1 MANSYLKATRIAAA
15 SLGLLEREIIL
26 PRLVWRDAGG
36 DFAGAFGD
44 TISLR
49 VPSRTTARTRTFRGA
64 RPTASEGQ
72 GVIVMDDLAETKVDV
87 TLDTAPYSAVA
98 VTDEELTLDIT
109 SFGEQVLRPQVRAV
123 GEAVENAIA
132 AEMVGATYPTGH
144 TVEMGTDVGD
154 DPFDAIVDARV
165 ALNKANVPM
174 NDRYLVVGADME
186 GVFLKSDHL
195 NRVDASGTDSALR
208 NATIGRLAGFEAVIV
223 SNALPSN
230 VGFAFHRT
238 AYVLSMRAPVVPD
251 GATYGASQSFE
262 GLAMRWIRDYDF
274 RNVQDRSLIDTY
286 IGTNIV
292 ADGPGTNEV
301 QTVTITGT
309 PTGGTFTLT
318 YGGNTTAPIAYNA
331 TAATVLAALQAL
343 PNTQA
348 VSVGGGPGPGT
359 PYTVTFGGGGDV
371 AAMTA
376 TGSFTGGSTPAVAVT
391 TTTPGTANNSFVRAV
406 KITLETP

>member
-1 MANSYLKATRIAAA
+1 
-15 SLGLLEREIIL
+15 
-26 PRLVWRDAGG
+26 
-36 DFAGAFGD
+36 
-44 TISLR
+44 
-49 VPSRTTARTRTFRGA
+49 
-64 RPTASEGQ
+64 
-72 GVIVMDDLAETKVDV
+72 
-87 TLDTAPYSAVA
+87 
-98 VTDEELTLDIT
+98 
-109 SFGEQVLRPQVRAV
+109 
-123 GEAVENAIA
+123 
-132 AEMVGATYPTGH
+132 
-144 TVEMGTDVGD
+144 
-154 DPFDAIVDARV
+154 
-165 ALNKANVPM
+165 
-174 NDRYLVVGADME
+174 
-186 GVFLKSDHL
+186 
-195 NRVDASGTDSALR
+195 
-208 NATIGRLAGFEAVIV
+208 
-223 SNALPSN
+223 
-230 VGFAFHRT
+230 
-238 AYVLSMRAPVVPD
+238 
-251 GATYGASQSFE
+251 
-262 GLAMRWIRDYDF
+262 MRWIRDYDF